1 LPVVTNSSST
11 VKARRPRQPSWLSPL
26 KTIRSRLYIAFGTAA
41 FMTVVGS
48 LFALYGSNSISAT
61 MSEIISDSMP
71 ATVGSLRLSQEA
83 SILVASAPR
92 LMSAEDETHRTQ
104 IEKEIDAQTQT
115 LYTSIEY
122 LRGLD
127 PKNSID
133 IDNAVT
139 ALNNRFSALDNAV
152 TERIKLSAQRRDLA
166 HSIHKLQES
175 LLEALTPAI
184 DDAYFDLMTRDRTS
198 GHETPLNQSIEG
210 FRRLLQMQAKV
221 NQLAGLLIEASLVA
235 DTRDLPPLHDLISAA
250 DRNVKAD
257 LNVLPEFSGRSR
269 IAALHKRLAELAG
282 DQGMITVRQNELDRQ
297 HDSQLAFAAAV
308 AEAANLKQAVDALTE
323 RESAFAQV
331 LFARATWQIRI
342 GRAILIALSLTA
354 LVAAALIAWL
364 YVGRNIVGR
373 LITLSSAMKRIAH
386 GERHVAIPVGGEDEI
401 AEMADAL
408 VVFRAAIED
417 LSAAK
422 QGEARRAQESEA
434 HNQDLQTAAAN
445 FQSAVNDIIQGLD
458 DASKSMDS
466 CAQMMA
472 ETSQHNQAQALAAAN
487 ASTEATANAHNVAEA
502 AEEIARS
509 VEQISNQARLS
520 ADIARRATAE
530 ATTTIAAVGELVTS
544 VDHIN
549 SMSNLIREIAAQ
561 TNLLALN
568 ATIEAARAGDAGRG
582 FAVVAQEVKGLAA
595 QTEKATEAIT
605 QQIAGIQQTTSQA
618 VDAMT
623 TIAGTIAK
631 LDENAI
637 GIATAVQQ
645 QDSVTKEIAQTS
657 TSAANFTRTVSVN
670 LAAVSN
676 AATKT
681 SEVAQAVLNAGGE
694 LGARAKNLR
703 DEVERFLTQLRAA

>member
-1 LPVVTNSSST
+1 MGTNASST
-11 VKARRPRQPSWLSPL
+11 VKTGRRGGPIWLPRL
-26 KTIRSRLYIAFGTAA
+26 KTIRARLYVAFGTAA

-48 LFALYGSNSISAT
+48 LFALYGSSSIGAT
-61 MSEIISDSMP
+61 MTEIISDSMP
-71 ATVGSLRLSQEA
+71 ATIGSLRLSQEA

-92 LMSAEDETHRTQ
+92 LMSVEDETHKAA
-104 IEKEIDAQTQT
+104 IENEISAQTQT
-115 LYTSIEY
+115 LYSSIEY

-127 PKNSID
+127 PQNSVE
-133 IDNAVT
+133 IDNAVV
-139 ALNNRFSALDNAV
+139 ALNNRFSALDKAV
-152 TERIKLSAQRRDLA
+152 TERIKLSVQRRDLA
-166 HSIHKLQES
+166 LSIHKLQES

-184 DDAYFDLMTRDRTS
+184 DDAYFDLMTRDQTS
-198 GHETPLNQSIEG
+198 GHDTPLNQSIDG
-210 FRRLLQMQAKV
+210 FRHLLQMQAKV
-221 NQLAGLLIEASLVA
+221 NQLAGLLIEASLVT
-235 DTRDLPPLHDLISAA
+235 DTSDLPPLHDLIAAA

-257 LNVLPEFSGRSR
+257 LNVLPEVSGRSK
-269 IAALHKRLAELAG
+269 ITALYKRLAELAG
-282 DQGMITVRQNELDRQ
+282 DQGMIAVRQNELNRQ
-297 HDSQLAFAAAV
+297 HDSQLAFAAAL
-308 AEAANLKQAVDALTE
+308 AEAANLKKAVDALTE

-331 LFARATWQIRI
+331 LFSRAISQIRI
-342 GRAILIALSLTA
+342 GRAILIALSLAA

-364 YVGRNIVGR
+364 YVAHNIVGR
-373 LITLSSAMKRIAH
+373 LISLSRTMKRIAR
-386 GERHVAIPVGGEDEI
+386 GERNVAIPVGGEDEI

-408 VVFRAAIED
+408 VIFRAAIED
-417 LSAAK
+417 LSTAK

-434 HNQDLQTAAAN
+434 HNRKLQTAAQN

-458 DASKSMDS
+458 DASKSMDG
-466 CAQMMA
+466 CAHMMA
-472 ETSQHNQAQALAAAN
+472 ETSQHNQAQALAATS

-509 VEQISNQARLS
+509 VEQIANQARLS

-530 ATTTIAAVGELVTS
+530 ATTTIAAVGKLVTS

-618 VDAMT
+618 VEAMT
-623 TIAGTIAK
+623 TIAGTINK

-637 GIATAVQQ
+637 NIATAVQQ
-645 QDSVTKEIAQTS
+645 QDAVTKEIAQTS

-670 LAAVSN
+670 LAAVSD

-681 SEVAQAVLNAGGE
+681 SEVAHAVLNAGGE
-694 LGARAKNLR
+694 LGARAKKLR
-703 DEVERFLTQLRAA
+703 DEVERFLTQLRVA

>member
-1 LPVVTNSSST
+1 MGTISSST
-11 VKARRPRQPSWLSPL
+11 VKAGRRSRSIWLPRL
-26 KTIRSRLYIAFGTAA
+26 KTIRSRLYVAFGTAA

-48 LFALYGSNSISAT
+48 LFALYGSSSIGDT
-61 MSEIISDSMP
+61 MTEIISDSMP
-71 ATVGSLRLSQEA
+71 ATIGSLRLSQEA

-92 LMSAEDETHRTQ
+92 LMSVEDETHRAA
-104 IEKEIDAQTQT
+104 IEKEIGAQTQT
-115 LYTSIEY
+115 LYSSIEY

-127 PKNSID
+127 PQNSVD
-133 IDNAVT
+133 IDNAVLG
-139 ALNNRFSALDNAV
+139 LNNRFSTLDKAV
-152 TERIKLSAQRRDLA
+152 TERIKLSVQRRDLA
-166 HSIHKLQES
+166 LSIHKLQES

-184 DDAYFDLMTRDRTS
+184 DDAYFDLMTRDQTS
-198 GHETPLNQSIEG
+198 GRDAPLSQSIDG
-210 FRRLLQMQAKV
+210 FRHLLQMQAKV
-221 NQLAGLLIEASLVA
+221 NQLAGLLIEASLVT

-257 LNVLPEFSGRSR
+257 LNVLPQFGGRSK
-269 IAALHKRLAELAG
+269 ITALYKRLAELAG
-282 DQGMITVRQNELDRQ
+282 DQGMIAVRQNELNRQ
-297 HDSQLAFAAAV
+297 HDSQLAFAAAL
-308 AEAANLKQAVDALTE
+308 AEAANLKKAVDALTE
-323 RESAFAQV
+323 RESALAQV
-331 LFARATWQIRI
+331 LFTRAISQIRI
-342 GRAILIALSLTA
+342 GRAILIALSLAA
-354 LVAAALIAWL
+354 LAAAALIAWL
-364 YVGRNIVGR
+364 YVGRNIVAR
-373 LITLSSAMKRIAH
+373 LISLSSAMKRIAR
-386 GERHVAIPVGGEDEI
+386 GERNVAISVGGEDEI

-408 VVFRAAIED
+408 VIFRAAIED

-434 HNQDLQTAAAN
+434 HNRELQTATQN

-458 DASKSMDS
+458 DASRSMDG
-466 CAQMMA
+466 CAHMMA
-472 ETSQHNQAQALAAAN
+472 QTSQHNQAQALAAAG

-509 VEQISNQARLS
+509 IEQIANQARLS

-530 ATTTIAAVGELVTS
+530 ATTTIAAVGKLVTS

-618 VDAMT
+618 VEAMT
-623 TIAGTIAK
+623 TIAGTINK

-637 GIATAVQQ
+637 DIATAVQQ
-645 QDSVTKEIAQTS
+645 QDAVTKEIAQTS

-670 LAAVSN
+670 LAAVSD
-676 AATKT
+676 AAAKT
-681 SEVAQAVLNAGGE
+681 SEVAHAVLNAGGE
-694 LGARAKNLR
+694 LGARAKKLR
-703 DEVERFLTQLRAA
+703 DEVERFLSQLRVA